1 MFQANPGLTVL
12 QIEKELRSKIEYLKK
27 EKQERLKIL
36 KTLKE
41 EEQGLC
47 DALCMTPYYI
57 QSNTTPSGE
66 QLEILRQHIT
76 KLTAEK
82 VRLTFTHKVI
92 LPCCLRGKQRAKPYQ
107 IQN

>member
-1 MFQANPGLTVL
+1 ML
-12 QIEKELRSKIEYLKK
+12 QVEKELRSKLEHFKK

-36 KTLKE
+36 KTLKD
-41 EEQGLC
+41 EEQTLC

-66 QLEILRQHIT
+66 QLETLRQHIT

-82 VRLTFTHKVI
+82 VILSNTQACTIACTHTCKI
-92 LPCCLRGKQRAKPYQ
+92 ASK
-107 IQN
+107 